1 MNNKIIN
8 NGYDTLRK
16 AVEEDVKKDGI
27 RDSQEYWD
35 KFNWVL
41 KRAEHYA
48 KKTGLTREEI
58 LNAWESNRNFWYMN
72 YYQDA
77 FQPKIEGDHVRV
89 FDTLADL
96 MKSIGDFKFR
106 CPYCEQI
113 STNPYQCNSGYVENE
128 KVCDWTV
135 HGLFGDLGKG
145 VYVFVKEKGKVEN
158 IFMPIRWE

>member
-16 AVEEDVKKDGI
+16 AVEEDVKKDGM

-58 LNAWESNRNFWYMN
+58 LGLRN
-72 YYQDA
+72 
-77 FQPKIEGDHVRV
+77 I
-89 FDTLADL
+89 
-96 MKSIGDFKFR
+96 
-106 CPYCEQI
+106 
-113 STNPYQCNSGYVENE
+113 
-128 KVCDWTV
+128 
-135 HGLFGDLGKG
+135 
-145 VYVFVKEKGKVEN
+145 
-158 IFMPIRWE
+158 